1 MLLFLNFI
9 SKESL
14 HIIII
19 NDFILIAIIQIL
31 IFMNFISNLLEI
43 NLYLLCFFFLM
54 WLLSWNYNIY
64 LNYLDRVYVL
74 NFSIYNFKN
83 FNFKISRFFK
93 ILNDFY

>member
-1 MLLFLNFI
+1 MPLFSNFI

-19 NDFILIAIIQIL
+19 NDFILIVIIQIL

-43 NLYLLCFFFLM
+43 NLYLLCFFLM
-54 WLLSWNYNIY
+54 WLLSWNYDFY
-64 LNYLDRVYVL
+64 LNYLNRVYVL

-83 FNFKISRFFK
+83 F
-93 ILNDFY
+93 

>member
-1 MLLFLNFI
+1 MPLFLNFI

-43 NLYLLCFFFLM
+43 NLYLLCFFL
-54 WLLSWNYNIY
+54 
-64 LNYLDRVYVL
+64 
-74 NFSIYNFKN
+74 
-83 FNFKISRFFK
+83 FNVVAFME
-93 ILNDFY
+93 L

>member
-1 MLLFLNFI
+1 MPLFSNFI

-19 NDFILIAIIQIL
+19 NDFILIVIIQIL

-43 NLYLLCFFFLM
+43 NLYLLCFFLM
-54 WLLSWNYNIY
+54 WLLSWNYDFY
-64 LNYLDRVYVL
+64 LNYINRVYVL

-83 FNFKISRFFK
+83 F
-93 ILNDFY
+93 